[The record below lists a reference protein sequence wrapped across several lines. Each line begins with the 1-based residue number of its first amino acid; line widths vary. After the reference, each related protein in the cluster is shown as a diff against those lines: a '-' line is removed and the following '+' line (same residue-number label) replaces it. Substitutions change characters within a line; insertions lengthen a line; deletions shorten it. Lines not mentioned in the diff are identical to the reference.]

1 MTRRK
6 VDVTAEGEIVEG
18 HAKAFEVGSARIVL
32 CRVEGRVFAID
43 DVCTHDDGPLGDGCL
58 IGFEIECPRHGAR
71 FDVRNGAVTRMP
83 AVAPIATF
91 PTTVEGGRIHVA
103 VEIDE
108 D

>member
-1 MTRRK
+1 MTRQK
-6 VDVTAEGEIVEG
+6 IDVVAESEIVEG
-18 HAKAFEVGSARIVL
+18 EARVFDLGATRIAL
-32 CRVEGRVFAID
+32 CRVQGRVYAID
-43 DVCTHDDGPLGDGCL
+43 DICSHDDGPLGEGCL

-83 AVAPIATF
+83 AVAPIATY
-91 PTTVEGGRIHVA
+91 PTTVEGGRIEVE